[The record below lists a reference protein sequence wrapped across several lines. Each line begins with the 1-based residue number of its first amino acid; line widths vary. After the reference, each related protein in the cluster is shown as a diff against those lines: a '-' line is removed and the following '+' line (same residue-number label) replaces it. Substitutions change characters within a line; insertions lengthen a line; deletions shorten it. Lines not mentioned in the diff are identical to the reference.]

1 MQVRRTGKFE
11 NMPVKAELA
20 ECLTLLFAV
29 MPSLEFVASASRR
42 IDHDQD
48 GIVEGICGVE
58 VFDGE
63 QKLGSIGF
71 VRQYTKNGYE
81 DVYRIFSRKIVK
93 SRGDR
98 NIKNTKN
105 LKSALKLAKEF
116 FVKDSPNQLFDRIY
130 GNFKRSY
137 IDLSRQATDTY
148 KNICGS
154 MYVKSFEYVLS
165 IIDGEP
171 QTIHPDILQVV
182 NSDNFRQRRDN
193 YRIAKSVGKALESC
207 TGAIVYVDRE
217 SKLTLIDLDTKVFTK
232 IESTY
237 DLPKNYQEKYAM
249 LKIMELNQPIEGVG
263 VKMKLEI
270 DEQKMECYYLNSG
283 ETIVTH

>member
-1 MQVRRTGKFE
+1 MQIKKTGKFE
-11 NMPVKAELA
+11 NMPLKAELA
-20 ECLTLLFAV
+20 EFLTLLFAV
-29 MPSLEFVASASRR
+29 SPSLEFVASGSRR

-48 GIVEGICGVE
+48 GMVEGICGVE

-81 DVYRIFSRKIVK
+81 DVYRIFSKKIIK

-98 NIKNTKN
+98 NTKKTKN

-116 FVKDSPNQLFDRIY
+116 FVKDNPNQLFDKIY
-130 GNFKRSY
+130 INFKRGYSN
-137 IDLSRQATDTY
+137 LSHQTTDNY
-148 KNICGS
+148 KHVCSSLYG
-154 MYVKSFEYVLS
+154 KSFAYVLS
-165 IIDGEP
+165 VIDGEP
-171 QTIHPDILQVV
+171 QTIDPEILQVV
-182 NSDNFRQRRDN
+182 NSDNFKQQRDN
-193 YRIAKSVGKALESC
+193 YRIAHAVGKALESG

-217 SKLTLIDLDTKVFTK
+217 SKLTLVDLDTKVFTK

-263 VKMKLEI
+263 VKMKVEI
-270 DEQKMECYYLNSG
+270 DEQKLECYYLKSG